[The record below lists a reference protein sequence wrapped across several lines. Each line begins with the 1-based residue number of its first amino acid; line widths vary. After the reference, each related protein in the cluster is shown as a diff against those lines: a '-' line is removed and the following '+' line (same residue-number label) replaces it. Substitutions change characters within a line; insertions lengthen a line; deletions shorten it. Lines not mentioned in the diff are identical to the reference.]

1 MHVSLEMKR
10 RIEVELFAKLGS
22 GEKNLG
28 TFVCF
33 FLKEVIC
40 WGMRRSKGS
49 VGNKE
54 IREMCSVFSMT
65 RASEDFYALMLW
77 RQICWRTMDSRSSI
91 VDAKRLGDL
100 TSL

>member
-1 MHVSLEMKR
+1 MHVSLGMKR
-10 RIEVELFAKLGS
+10 RIEVELFVKLGS
-22 GEKNLG
+22 REKNLG

-65 RASEDFYALMLW
+65 RASEDFYALMLEGKFAGVRW
-77 RQICWRTMDSRSSI
+77 TR
-91 VDAKRLGDL
+91 DL
-100 TSL
+100 QLLMQSVSVI